1 MNHDYFDHHYVSNS
15 DLKRLRKI
23 IDPKFED
30 PADIEE
36 IFKFGRLVED
46 LIFQPHQADY
56 GHKDLGLAMD
66 MAETF
71 RKDPICSQILYVH
84 DLRRQHEW
92 YRSDVLGVPGRCK
105 TDADSKAL
113 NLIFELK
120 GLSIGSDAAFESA
133 IDRFDYDQ
141 GLFWYQRTT
150 LQPRHLL
157 VAVSKKAPKKIFKR
171 LTDIH
176 HLYYDRGQAKAV
188 KHLRMWKEMFP
199 QPYYTL

>member
-1 MNHDYFDHHYVSNS
+1 MLQPYFDHHYVSNS

-36 IFKFGRLVED
+36 IFKFGHLVED

-56 GHKDLGLAMD
+56 AHKDLGLAQD
-66 MAETF
+66 MAKTF
-71 RKDPICSQILYVH
+71 RDDPICKQILYVH

-92 YRSDVLGVPGRCK
+92 YRSDVLGVPGRAK
-105 TDADSKAL
+105 TDADSKSL
-113 NLIFELK
+113 EMIFELK
-120 GLSIGSDAAFESA
+120 GLSVKSEQEFESA

-141 GLFWYQRTT
+141 GIYWYHSVTQ
-150 LQPRHLL
+150 QPRHLL

-171 LTDIH
+171 LTGIYH
-176 HLYYDRGQAKAV
+176 PYYEHGRDKAM
-188 KHLRMWKEMFP
+188 KNLRMWKEMFP
-199 QPYYTL
+199 QPFYTL